1 MKEEVAAVVFDNGS
15 CMTKAGFAGDDAPR
29 AVFPSIV
36 GRPRRPEP
44 FMGLRESYVGDEAQ
58 LKRGILSLRSPI
70 ECGVVINWDDMELI
84 WHHTFYKELEV
95 EPGEH
100 PVLIAE
106 VPFIPKSNR
115 QQQREKSAQVMF
127 ETFNVPAFHTWM
139 DAILAIY
146 ASGSVTGFVVE
157 SGHTSTHIVPI
168 QEGYSVPHAIT
179 RLDFAGKDL
188 TEYFTRILS
197 ERGYFFRSVT
207 ERDYIPHLKEELCYA
222 ALDFEHELAASSPE
236 PPWSLS
242 RKKPSFEKSYQ
253 LPDGRIITIADER
266 FRTPEALFQPSVMG
280 FESPGIHVALWN
292 SIMKFGPA
300 VREVLFGNIVLAGGS
315 MMFPGMAD
323 RVRREMMALAPSRI
337 ELRIIAEE
345 YKQYSTWVGGSILAC
360 LSTFQSVW
368 ISKQEYDEFGPS
380 IVHRKCF

>member
-1 MKEEVAAVVFDNGS
+1 
-15 CMTKAGFAGDDAPR
+15 
-29 AVFPSIV
+29 
-36 GRPRRPEP
+36 
-44 FMGLRESYVGDEAQ
+44 
-58 LKRGILSLRSPI
+58 
-70 ECGVVINWDDMELI
+70 
-84 WHHTFYKELEV
+84 
-95 EPGEH
+95 
-100 PVLIAE
+100 
-106 VPFIPKSNR
+106 
-115 QQQREKSAQVMF
+115 MF

-197 ERGYFFRSVT
+197 ERGYFFRSAT

-242 RKKPSFEKSYQ
+242 RKKREPSLPTATSIDVGTISSINSAILAAPSPASFEKSYQ

-292 SIMKFGPA
+292 SIMKFDPA